1 MEIVLQYN
9 NVIDLQGHRKCT
21 MDRFMGTSLKLK
33 HPESP
38 SPSVHSSTN
47 WIDLGQCEIPW
58 ADLVIGERIRLGK
71 APG

>member
-1 MEIVLQYN
+1 
-9 NVIDLQGHRKCT
+9 
-21 MDRFMGTSLKLK
+21 MGTSLKLK
-33 HPESP
+33 HPEIP